1 MILDS
6 RIKEGKRPLTCID
19 VEQAREFE
27 GKQCLFSDSYVN
39 YKNIREYAEYP
50 QYTGVLHIEE
60 DTKRFR
66 VNEDYVFRN
75 GTDGYCYS
83 LCLPLDW
90 IKEPKA
96 PEFVPY
102 TLDTWEHEFNPG
114 DVITFR
120 GKVGTDRAG
129 RQYKCIYA
137 GWRQVISSDITQ
149 DATVTVALGLWGYT
163 FKDLSELYEIYRDN
177 TWEPF
182 GRKVETIDL
191 NKCH

>member
-6 RIKEGKRPLTCID
+6 RIKEGKRPLTCLD

-27 GKQCLFSDSYVN
+27 GKLCLFSDAYAN
-39 YKNIREYAEYP
+39 YKNIQEYIKRHHKRIGILNFERAEP
-50 QYTGVLHIEE
+50 L
-60 DTKRFR
+60 
-66 VNEDYVFRN
+66 VNGDFVFRN
-75 GTDGYCYS
+75 ANEGVCYS
-83 LCLPLDW
+83 LVLPMEW
-90 IKEPKA
+90 IKEPKG

-102 TLDTWEHEFNPG
+102 TLDTWEHEFELG
-114 DVITFR
+114 DVIIFR

-149 DATVTVALGLWGYT
+149 DATVTVALGFGGYT
-163 FKDLSELYEIYRDN
+163 FKELSELFEIYRDN

-191 NKCH
+191 NVI